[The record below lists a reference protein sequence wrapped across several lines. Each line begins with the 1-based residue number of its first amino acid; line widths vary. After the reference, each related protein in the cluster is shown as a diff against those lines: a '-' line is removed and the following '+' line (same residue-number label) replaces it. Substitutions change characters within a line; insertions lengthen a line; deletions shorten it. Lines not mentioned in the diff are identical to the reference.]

1 MGDVVEM
8 KRKVRAQVARFGHTF
23 RAEYQAG
30 GHPSQADPQA
40 ALYVDGAFFAWLAV
54 GFHVL
59 DWKALYLDLD
69 DDHVLVP
76 PDMVGMSPTTE
87 DTKDHRFLLEAEDY
101 ILALLTEG
109 LVRAL
114 GASETGGEEP
124 QGTVDPRNLHPRER
138 ASRAVAIWHDHGK
151 DEERLPDLIA
161 IEIYDALDGMG
172 MTLADAVDEHIEEG
186 GERTECGDLIRALVD
201 DTLQAWRGG
210 ES

>member
-1 MGDVVEM
+1 MGDVLEM
-8 KRKVRAQVARFGHTF
+8 KRKVEAQVHRFGHHF
-23 RAEYQAG
+23 RVEYQAG

-40 ALYVDGAFFAWLAV
+40 ALYVDGVLSEWLLV

-69 DDHVLVP
+69 NDRVLIP

-87 DTKDHRFLLEAEDY
+87 DAKDHRFLLEAEEY
-101 ILALLTEG
+101 LLALLTEG
-109 LVRAL
+109 LVLAL
-114 GASETGGEEP
+114 GASETPEEEP
-124 QGTVDPRNLHPRER
+124 QSTVDPRNLHPRER
-138 ASRAVAIWHDHGK
+138 AARAVAIWHNHGK

-172 MTLADAVDEHIEEG
+172 MTLADAVDEAKDVLRDDC
-186 GERTECGDLIRALVD
+186 GELVRALVEE
-201 DTLQAWRGG
+201 TLQTWRGG